1 MRAIIFGGI
10 GTIANTSY
18 LQRKAFNT
26 AFEQLSIEWHWGE
39 EEYRRLIVET
49 GGKSRI
55 DQYNKKYGGLP
66 KGTSSEQVHELK
78 SNLFHHFMNNS
89 KLPLRR
95 GVKWVLDHAK
105 FNNIKLGFATT
116 TSRKNIEILLSSTGL
131 EPSTFHIISN
141 RALVDAPKPEPEIY
155 HYCLKKL
162 NVSAKNSVA
171 IEDASSGVEAAVS
184 AGIKCVAF
192 PNEFTANH
200 NYTRAIEKTGDLRES
215 AYLSAFFASQEALI
229 KNK

>member
-26 AFEQLSIEWHWGE
+26 AFEELSIEWHWGE

-49 GGKSRI
+49 GGESRI
-55 DQYNKKYGGLP
+55 GQYNDKHGGLP
-66 KGTSSEQVHELK
+66 KGILPQQVHELK
-78 SNLFHHFMNNS
+78 SKLFHNLMNNS
-89 KLPLRR
+89 KLPLRQ
-95 GVKWVLDHAK
+95 GVKWVIDHAR
-105 FNNIKLGFATT
+105 FNNIKLAFATT
-116 TSRKNIEILLSSTGL
+116 TSRKNIDILLSSTGL
-131 EPSTFHIISN
+131 NPSIFEIISN
-141 RALVDAPKPEPEIY
+141 RKLVDMPKPEPEVY
-155 HYCLKKL
+155 NYCLNKL
-162 NVSAKNSVA
+162 NIEAKNSVA

-200 NYTRAIEKTGDLRES
+200 SYLDAVEKTGDLRKS
-215 AYLSAFFASQEALI
+215 SYLNAFFTSHGGLI
-229 KNK
+229 KS

>member
-26 AFEQLSIEWHWGE
+26 AFEQLSIAWHWGE

-49 GGKSRI
+49 GGESRI
-55 DQYNKKYGGLP
+55 GQYNEKYGGLP
-66 KGTSSEQVHELK
+66 KGILPQQVHELK
-78 SNLFHHFMNNS
+78 SNLFHNFMNNS
-89 KLPLRR
+89 KLPLRQ
-95 GVKWVLDHAK
+95 GVKWVIDHAK
-105 FNNIKLGFATT
+105 FNNIKLAFATT
-116 TSRKNIEILLSSTGL
+116 TSRKNIDILLSSTGL
-131 EPSTFHIISN
+131 DPSIFDIISN
-141 RALVDAPKPEPEIY
+141 RALVDAPKPEPEVY
-155 HYCLKKL
+155 QYCLNKL
-162 NVSAKNSVA
+162 NVGANNSVA

-200 NYTRAIEKTGDLRES
+200 NYLDAIEKTGDLRES
-215 AYLSAFFASQEALI
+215 AYLSEFFTSQEGLI
-229 KNK
+229 KN